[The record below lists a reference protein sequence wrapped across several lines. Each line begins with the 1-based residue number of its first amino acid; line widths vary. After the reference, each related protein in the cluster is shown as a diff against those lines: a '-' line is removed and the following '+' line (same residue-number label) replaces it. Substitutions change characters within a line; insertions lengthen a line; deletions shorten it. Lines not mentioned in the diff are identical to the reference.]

1 MKIELDDNPL
11 GNYRIDSYSRDG
23 LVISETRYT
32 GSVIVMPDSIIDD
45 WPPRC
50 FADLAVQHVQTLADL
65 GPEILLLGTGAR
77 LRFPEQHILAPLTF
91 GNIGYEI
98 MDTGAACRAYNF
110 LSAEGR
116 RVVAALL
123 QISEE

>member
-23 LVISETRYT
+23 LVISATRYT
-32 GSVIVMPDSIIDD
+32 GSVIVTPDSIIDD
-45 WPPRC
+45 WPPRS
-50 FADLAVQHVQTLADL
+50 FTDLAVQHVQALVEL
-65 GPEILLLGTGAR
+65 EPEILLLGTGAL
-77 LRFPEQHILAPLTF
+77 LRFPEQHVLEPLASAD
-91 GNIGYEI
+91 IGYEV

-116 RVVAALL
+116 KVVAALL
-123 QISEE
+123 QITGE